1 MSLLA
6 WIVLGLAAGLIAR
19 ALAGGRGGGPGGC
32 AGVALWGLWGLAGV
46 AGALLGGWLSTLL
59 GFGGL
64 AGELDARNLV
74 VATLGAIV
82 LLVAWRLLAG
92 RKP

>member
-32 AGVALWGLWGLAGV
+32 AGVVLWGLAGV

-64 AGELDARNLV
+64 AGELYARNLV

>member
-1 MSLLA
+1 MALVA
-6 WIVLGLAAGLIAR
+6 WIVLGLAAGLVAKM
-19 ALAGGRGGGPGGC
+19 LAGGRAGPGGC
-32 AGVALWGLWGLAGV
+32 AGVVLWGLAGI

-64 AGELDARNLV
+64 AGVLDARNLAIAV
-74 VATLGAIV
+74 LGSIV

-92 RKP
+92 RRV

>member
-6 WIVLGLAAGLIAR
+6 WIVLGLAAGLLAR
-19 ALAGGRGGGPGGC
+19 LLVPGPHGC
-32 AGVALWGLWGLAGV
+32 IVTVLLGI

-64 AGELDARNLV
+64 AGRLDVRNLV
-74 VATLGAIV
+74 IATLGAV
-82 LLVAWRLLAG
+82 LLLAVFRLLTG
-92 RKP
+92 RRV